1 MRHSKQ
7 SDLEVKRG
15 EVFTRPFFC
24 CLKYF
29 VPLEL
34 CGELCGAATPGFCC
48 HDFLWLET
56 FSGCSCFCPF
66 YRFFFVIF
74 TSPEAY
80 GVNGTRSVMRQKE
93 VNVYLI

>member
-15 EVFTRPFFC
+15 EFFTRPFFC

-34 CGELCGAATPGFCC
+34 CGELCGSAAPG
-48 HDFLWLET
+48 
-56 FSGCSCFCPF
+56 SCFCPI
-66 YRFFFVIF
+66 YRLFVIF
-74 TSPEAY
+74 TSPEVY
-80 GVNGTRSVMRQKE
+80 GVSGTRSVMRPKE